1 MQEWKFA
8 HIDSEECAKEIGV
21 DYPSIALMRFFDNEI
36 LKIGPTNAEGG
47 HTSLSEIESILT
59 LRTNPEIINFSED
72 FIRLI
77 MNEENTSVVL
87 FTKNVNKDKIK
98 PYYQE
103 FKSVAH

>member
-1 MQEWKFA
+1 
-8 HIDSEECAKEIGV
+8 
-21 DYPSIALMRFFDNEI
+21 MRFFDNENFTI
-36 LKIGPTNAEGG
+36 APTNAEGG
-47 HTSLSEIESILT
+47 HTSLSEIEATLT

-77 MNEENTSVVL
+77 MNEEKTSLVL

-103 FKSVAH
+103 FKTVAHQLFDTKKSSLQEEKPLFVTSGANYGI